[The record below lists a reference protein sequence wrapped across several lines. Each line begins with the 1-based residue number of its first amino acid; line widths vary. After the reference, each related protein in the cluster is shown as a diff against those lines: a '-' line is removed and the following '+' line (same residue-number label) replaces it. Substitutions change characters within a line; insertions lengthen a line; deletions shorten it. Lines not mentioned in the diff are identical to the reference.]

1 MATTLISVSSP
12 GRAEISFKPLN
23 LGRIREHKG
32 LSLQQIAEKT
42 KISMRFLIAIEN
54 EEFSKLPGG
63 IFDTSYLRQYASA
76 IGFEESK
83 LLAQYRQKS
92 GCNEDEPAPPRRSL
106 GHWLRWLT
114 TSW

>member
-1 MATTLISVSSP
+1 M
-12 GRAEISFKPLN
+12 
-23 LGRIREHKG
+23 REHKG

-83 LLAQYRQKS
+83 LLARYRQKS
-92 GCNEDEPAPPRRSL
+92 RCDEYHPAPPKRSL
-106 GHWLRWLT
+106 AHWLRWL
-114 TSW
+114 SALW